1 MRFFRILF
9 SVLFVLVAA
18 FSIYVRVSETKDY
31 TPPKLTCDTDTM
43 TLSVEDDESKLLEHV
58 TASDEKDGDLTKS
71 VIVESISSFLDGNKA
86 TVTFAV
92 CDSDNNVA
100 KLTANVVYSDYTP
113 PVFSFSQQQV
123 YYVGATRADLLAGV
137 SATDKLDGDISS
149 RVTVAESTLDLS
161 KSGVYPITYRVT
173 TAKGVSSE
181 VTVNAYVYDSRLQS
195 TITLK
200 QYLVYTDVNK
210 KINPKA
216 YLGAYEEKYLAEG
229 YFNDY
234 TCTLEIIDEVDYKKP
249 GVYYVTYRL
258 VKKSDKM
265 IDGMNAEQEI
275 LAEAYLAVVV
285 KG

>member
-18 FSIYVRVSETKDY
+18 FSVYVRVSETKDY
-31 TPPKLTCDTDTM
+31 TPPQLTCDTDTL
-43 TLSVEDDESKLLEHV
+43 TISVKDDDTELLRHV
-58 TASDEKDGDLTKS
+58 TATDEKDGDLTKS

-113 PVFSFSQQQV
+113 PVFSFSQQQI

-137 SATDKLDGDISS
+137 SASDKLDGYISS

-161 KSGVYPITYRVT
+161 KPGVYPITYRVT

-181 VTVNAYVYDSRLQS
+181 VTVNAYVYDSRLPS

-210 KINPKA
+210 KIDPED
-216 YLGAYEEKYLAEG
+216 YLGAYEEKYLAED
-229 YFNDY
+229 YFNGY
-234 TCTLEIIDEVDYKKP
+234 TCTLDIIDETDYKKP
-249 GVYYVTYRL
+249 GTYYVTYRL

-265 IDGMNAEQEI
+265 IDGKNAESEI